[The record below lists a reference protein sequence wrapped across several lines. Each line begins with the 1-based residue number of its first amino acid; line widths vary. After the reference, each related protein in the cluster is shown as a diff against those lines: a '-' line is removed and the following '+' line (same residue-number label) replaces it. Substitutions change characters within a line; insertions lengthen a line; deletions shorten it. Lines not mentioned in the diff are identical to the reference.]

1 MSYTSF
7 ADFLHSKYLERQ
19 QRNAQYSLRSFSRDI
34 GISSGRLTN
43 LLKGRDIPGDETVEK
58 FFAIFN
64 VAEEERFKL
73 KKIIYSQKYL
83 RRGSGFSKQLNE
95 EEFNRISDWKTWSVF
110 TMFQSSDF
118 FPSSAWF
125 SQKLKLSVE
134 EIDVSLEKLLGT
146 GLIVQ
151 TEEFYELVCES
162 VTTTNDVPSTA
173 IRKFHK
179 EFIPVGVKSL
189 DKVPVDQRD
198 VSSLTFCIDKNM
210 LPEYKKALT
219 EFRAKLSQIA
229 RQNQVSN
236 ELYQLNIQFFPVGFE
251 GNLKLKAHAY

>member
-19 QRNAQYSLRSFSRDI
+19 QRNAKYSLRSFSRDM

-43 LLKGRDIPGDETVEK
+43 LLKGRDIPGDETIEK
-58 FFAIFN
+58 FFSIFN
-64 VAEEERFKL
+64 LAEEERQRL

-83 RRGSGFSKQLNE
+83 RRGPGFSKQLNE

-110 TMFQSSDF
+110 TMFQASDYL
-118 FPSSAWF
+118 PNIVWF

-134 EIDVSLEKLLGT
+134 EIDIGLKKLLDV
-146 GLIVQ
+146 GLIA
-151 TEEFYELVCES
+151 EKDGFYELIYQS
-162 VTTTNDVPSTA
+162 VTTTNDVPSTS

-179 EFIPVGVKSL
+179 EFIPIGLKSL
-189 DKVPVDQRD
+189 DKVPVEQRD

-210 LPEYKKALT
+210 LPEYKKALA

-229 RQNQVSN
+229 RQNDVSN
-236 ELYQLNIQFFPVGFE
+236 ELYQLNIQFFPVAFE
-251 GNLKLKAHAY
+251 GNNE

>member
-19 QRNAQYSLRSFSRDI
+19 QRNAKYSMRSFSRDI
-34 GISSGRLTN
+34 GVSSGRLTN

-64 VAEEERFKL
+64 VAEEERLRL
-73 KKIIYSQKYL
+73 KKTIYSQKYL
-83 RRGSGFSKQLNE
+83 RRGPGFSKQLNE
-95 EEFNRISDWKTWSVF
+95 EEFSRISDWKTWSVF
-110 TMFQSSDF
+110 TMFQASDF
-118 FPSSAWF
+118 QPTLVWF
-125 SQKLKLSVE
+125 SQKLKLTSE
-134 EIDVSLEKLLGT
+134 EIDVCLKKLLDL
-146 GLIVQ
+146 GLIAEK
-151 TEEFYELVCES
+151 EEFYELVCQS
-162 VTTTNDVPSTA
+162 VTTTNDVPSVA

-189 DKVPVDQRD
+189 DRVRVEERD
-198 VSSLTFCIDKNM
+198 VSSLSICIDKNM
-210 LPEYKKALT
+210 LPEYKKALA

-229 RQNQVSN
+229 RQAEVSN

-251 GNLKLKAHAY
+251 GNNE